1 MFRVVRRLFR
11 NQKGSK
17 QQRIAAL
24 ALLIG
29 AGVALAAS
37 FVLSIEALILAKH
50 PEAALHCDINAAVSC
65 TAVANHWSSQL
76 LGFPNAFI
84 GLVTLPVMVTIG
96 VALLAGATLPRWFMR
111 GAQLGAIAG
120 MLFAVWMLYMSIFE
134 IQILCPWCLTT
145 DIGMLLLFYGLTRYN
160 VLAGVLS
167 GSVLKKLVRGGYDTF
182 LLVLCFVAVVV
193 LILAQF
199 NSQLLL

>member
-1 MFRVVRRLFR
+1 MYKWVDRVLHRDTRTKHLAVVFMLA
-11 NQKGSK
+11 G
-17 QQRIAAL
+17 AL
-24 ALLIG
+24 MSLL
-29 AGVALAAS
+29 AS
-37 FVLSIEALILAKH
+37 FVLSVEALILAGNS
-50 PEAALHCDINAAVSC
+50 EAVLHCDINAAISC

-167 GSVLKKLVRGGYDTF
+167 SSALKKLVRGGYDTF

>member
-1 MFRVVRRLFR
+1 MFRVVRRLFH

-24 ALLIG
+24 VLLIG

-65 TAVANHWSSQL
+65 TAVANHWSASL
-76 LGFPNAFI
+76 LGFPNSFI
-84 GLVTLPVMVTIG
+84 GLVTLPVMVTVG
-96 VALLAGATLPRWFMR
+96 VALLAGVKFPRWFMY
-111 GAQLGAIAG
+111 GAQLGASMG
-120 MLFAVWMLYMSIFE
+120 LVFAAWMLYMSVFE

-145 DIGMLLLFYGLTRYN
+145 DIGMLLIFYGITRYN
-160 VLAGVLS
+160 VLTGIIRHPQA
-167 GSVLKKLVRGGYDTF
+167 KKIIQGGYDLF
-182 LLVLCFVAVVV
+182 VLALVIALIIII
-193 LILAQF
+193 ILAKL
-199 NSQLLL
+199 NSQLF